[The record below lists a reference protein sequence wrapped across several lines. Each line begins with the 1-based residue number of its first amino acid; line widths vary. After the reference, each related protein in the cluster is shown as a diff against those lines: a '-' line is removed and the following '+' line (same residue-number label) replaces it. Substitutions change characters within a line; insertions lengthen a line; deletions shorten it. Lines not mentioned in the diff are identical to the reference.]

1 MLSLPDRPSVPQG
14 HLRSMISVRLGLV
27 LLTPVLVAT
36 DLAAKALARWGLR
49 YSDLELGSFL
59 ALRLR
64 FNEGSTFGLLPAGSA
79 TWLITGIVVF
89 VAVCG
94 WWFAPR
100 SGSIALGAA
109 LVSAGGIGNLA
120 DRWLQGRVTDFV
132 AIRVSDWQLPI
143 FNLADTFLVLGVLII
158 LWPRPKPAA

>member
-1 MLSLPDRPSVPQG
+1 
-14 HLRSMISVRLGLV
+14 MISVRLGLV
-27 LLTPVLVAT
+27 LLTPALVAT
-36 DLAAKALARWGLR
+36 DLGAKALARWGLHD
-49 YSDLELGSFL
+49 SDIVLGPFL

-79 TWLITGIVVF
+79 TLLIAGVVGF
-89 VAVCG
+89 VAVFG

-120 DRWLQGRVTDFV
+120 DRWFHGRVTDFV
-132 AIRVSDWQLPI
+132 AIRLSDWQLPI

-158 LWPRPKPAA
+158 LRPRPKPGA

>member
-1 MLSLPDRPSVPQG
+1 M
-14 HLRSMISVRLGLV
+14 V
-27 LLTPVLVAT
+27 LLAFLLVAS
-36 DLAAKALARWGLR
+36 DLGAKALARWGLR
-49 YSDLELGSFL
+49 ASDLELGPFL

-79 TWLITGIVVF
+79 TWLVAGVVVF
-89 VAVCG
+89 VAIFG

-109 LVSAGGIGNLA
+109 VVSAGGTGNLA

-158 LWPRPKPAA
+158 LWPRPKPDA